1 MKTKY
6 VYILSLAVFFSLSGL
21 FVNPAKAGVNLKNG
35 NFYIS
40 YTDIVIPGPFKM
52 EITRTYNSKSVELNV
67 LGFGWGCEYFTK
79 IQISGDGS
87 LIVIEHGSGGKTRFD
102 LMNEDPAFVDRAVN
116 EIAKAAMKNGDLS
129 SPAEIIEFKNKLRE
143 NADQRHAK
151 WMEYINLGLVDNP
164 DHENGLLWNS
174 KERGNQEIV
183 KTDSGYLR
191 ISNNGDKELFN
202 EKGHLICLEKNAGTV
217 YLEYD
222 KDNHLKLMKDDFGR
236 KIEFS
241 IGEKGLIEEATAH
254 YLDGEVKTAKYSYNG
269 SNLIYSRD
277 IVGNAYT
284 FDYDSYHNMTK
295 IVYNP
300 IRTKNTPEDAQH
312 MEYYPETFYIKK
324 ITNRDGEEIL
334 YEYVSYFDEMG
345 NEDDDHYATKVIKTD
360 YYGDTIVNMYE
371 YEIRTKENGE
381 RYSYR
386 ITTDINGIVTQ
397 TTYNECCGL
406 PIKIS
411 RNGHVTTF
419 EYNNRGLVTEKV
431 REDEIIRMEYHPELD
446 KMTYVSYYSPG
457 NSNDEPYERYRF
469 EYDDYGNLTH
479 AEDDT
484 RWVKLHYNEKQK
496 ITQMESQ
503 DNVLNFV
510 YNEIGKPIRIEI
522 DGVGAINVTYDK
534 WGEIERVESDDG
546 HSMALQVTQAFQDL
560 LALVKPAGVN
570 LNM

>member
-6 VYILSLAVFFSLSGL
+6 VYIFSLALFFSLAGL
-21 FVNPAKAGVNLKNG
+21 LVTPAKAGVNLKNG

-52 EITRTYNSKSVELNV
+52 EITRTYNSKSVEMNV
-67 LGFGWGCEYFTK
+67 LGFGWGCKYFTK
-79 IQISGDGS
+79 MQISGDGS
-87 LIVIEHGSGGKTRFD
+87 LLVREHGSGGKTRFD
-102 LMNEDPAFVDRAVN
+102 LMNEDPALIDRAVN
-116 EIAKAAMKNGDLS
+116 EIAMAAMKNGDLS
-129 SPAEIIEFKNKLRE
+129 SPAEIMEMKNELRE
-143 NADQRHAK
+143 NADSRHAK
-151 WMEYINLGLVDNP
+151 WMKYFNLGLVSNP
-164 DHENGLLWNS
+164 DHENGLRWNS
-174 KERGNQEIV
+174 KERGNQEIIR
-183 KTDSGYLR
+183 TDSGYLR
-191 ISNNGDKELFN
+191 ISNNGEKELFD
-202 EKGHLICLEKNAGTV
+202 EKGNLIQFVTKSGVL
-217 YLEYD
+217 YLNYD
-222 KDNHLKLMKDDFGR
+222 ENDRLKLIKDSFGR
-236 KIEFS
+236 KIEFT
-241 IGEKGLIEEATAH
+241 INEKGFIETATA
-254 YLDGEVKTAKYSYNG
+254 YYPDGEVKTAIYRYDG
-269 SNLIYSRD
+269 SNLRYVRDAVGHEYAYS
-277 IVGNAYT
+277 
-284 FDYDSYHNMTK
+284 YDGYHNMTK

-300 IRTKNTPEDAQH
+300 TRLKSIPEDAQH
-312 MEYYPETFYIKK
+312 MKYYPETFYIKK

-345 NEDDDHYATKVIKTD
+345 NKDDDHYATRTIKTD

-371 YEIRTKENGE
+371 YEIRTKENGD

-411 RNGHVTTF
+411 RNGRVTTF
-419 EYNNRGLVTEKV
+419 EYNNRGLITEKA

-457 NSNDEPYERYRF
+457 YDEPYEWYRF
-469 EYDDYGNLTH
+469 QYDDQGNLTH

-484 RWVKLHYNEKQK
+484 RWVTLHYNEKKK

-503 DNVLNFV
+503 DKILNFI
-510 YNEIGKPIRIEI
+510 YNEIGKPIQIEI
-522 DGVGAINVTYDK
+522 DGVGAINITYDE
-534 WGEIERVESDDG
+534 WGEIKRVESEEG